1 MKNIQ
6 LLIISA
12 AAFFASCSKYVDTPV
27 PKTELASQLV
37 FTDDK
42 TSTAAVVG
50 LYVDMN
56 GFNYQFANSLMNY
69 LSAMHADDLYYFSTF
84 ENYDVF
90 RQVRLLP
97 ASNYVNAYWASV
109 YSYIYHTNACIEG
122 ITAAQNLTPAVKR
135 QLLGESYFMRAFFYF
150 YLINIYGDVPLVIS
164 TDYRENSLKGR
175 EATAKVYAQVIS
187 DLSEAKE
194 KLTDNYQ
201 TTNRVRPNKAA
212 ATALL
217 ARAYLYNKEWARAEA
232 EAAEVLTNS
241 RYSLLQDL
249 NTVFLANS
257 REAIWQLQPVNIAG
271 GRNTWEGF
279 TVVPFS
285 NTSTVVFRLD
295 TTNLIAK
302 FETGDARLE
311 NWTSNRVLSTGARIY
326 WPMKY
331 KVRTSTAAA
340 PTEYSM
346 VMRLAEQFLIRAEAR
361 IQQGKLDDGR
371 SDLDSIRLRAKLP
384 VLPANLD
391 KAALL
396 LAVEKERQLELFTEW
411 GHRWFDLKR
420 TQRSAAVLG
429 PIKGANWQATD
440 TLYPIPSDA
449 IRTNINLTQNEGYK

>member
-1 MKNIQ
+1 MKSIQ
-6 LLIISA
+6 LLIIGTA
-12 AAFFASCSKYVDTPV
+12 VFFTSCKKFVDTPV

-42 TSTAAVVG
+42 TATAAMVG
-50 LYVDMN
+50 LYSDMN
-56 GFNYQFANSLMNY
+56 ALNYQFANTLMNY
-69 LSAMHADDLYYFSTF
+69 LSAMHADDLYYAATF

-97 ASNYVNAYWASV
+97 QSNYVNAYWTYV
-109 YSYIYHTNACIEG
+109 YSYIYHANACIEG
-122 ITAAQNLTPAVKR
+122 LTAAQNLSPAVKE

-150 YLINIYGDVPLVIS
+150 YLVNIYGDVPLITS
-164 TDYRENSLKGR
+164 TDYKVNGSKGR
-175 EATAKVYAQVIS
+175 EATAEVYRQVIS
-187 DLSEAKE
+187 DLQTAKA
-194 KLTDNYQ
+194 KLGNNYPSS
-201 TTNRVRPNKAA
+201 NRVRPNKAA

-217 ARAYLYNKEWARAEA
+217 ARTYLYNKEWALAEA
-232 EAAEVLTNS
+232 EATQVLTNS
-241 RYSLLQDL
+241 NYSLLQDL
-249 NTVFLANS
+249 NGVFLANS
-257 REAIWQLQPVNIAG
+257 REAIWQLQPVNVAA

-279 TVVPFS
+279 TSVPAS
-285 NTSTVVFRLD
+285 AAANAAFRLD
-295 TTNLIAK
+295 TTNLIPK
-302 FETGDARLE
+302 FEANDARRQ
-311 NWTSNRVLSTGARIY
+311 NWTGNKITTAGAHIY

-331 KVRTSTAAA
+331 KVRTSTAGV
-340 PTEYSM
+340 TEYSM

-361 IQQGKLDDGR
+361 IQQGKLGDGR

-384 VLPANLD
+384 VLPVNLD

-440 TLYPIPSDA
+440 TLYPIPADA